1 MALTRRT
8 LVQAG
13 IGAPLLAACAHRPT
27 PHPARHVRVEAP
39 FDMPGI
45 TVPDFAASRHFPIT
59 DFGALPDNQ
68 ARTSAAIARAIDA
81 AHAAGSGVVVVP
93 PGMWLT
99 GKIHLKSNV
108 NLHLARGATL
118 LFSSTPADYLPAV
131 PTSWEGI
138 ECYNYSPLVYAYDC
152 ENVAIT
158 GEGRLKARLDVWQL
172 WYARPKPHLDA
183 LIALNAMAVKGV
195 PVVERQMAYAG
206 ADLRPHF
213 VQFNRCRNVLV
224 EDISI
229 DDSPFWVLHPLMC
242 RDVVIRRVKVRAHGH
257 NNDGVDPEMSEN
269 VLIEDCVFDQG
280 DDAIAIKAG
289 RDQDAWRIGVPCRN
303 IVMRRCRIRNGH
315 QLAAIGSELS
325 AGIEN
330 VFIDDCHFERGEVA
344 AKTALMNLLFV
355 KTNERRGGFVRNIFM
370 SNITATRIAGAAL
383 SVETDVLYQW
393 RHLVPTYE
401 RRLTAIRNLNVRN
414 VAVDE
419 ARSLCAISGAAGMPV
434 RKVSLRNVRAGKLL
448 GAPVTNSN
456 VEGFS
461 IA

>member
-1 MALTRRT
+1 MPSRRAI
-8 LVQAG
+8 LQAG
-13 IGAPLLAACAHRPT
+13 FAAPLLSGVAPLRES
-27 PHPARHVRVEAP
+27 HPVRHVRVDAP

-45 TVPDFAASRHFPIT
+45 AVPDFSASRHFPIT
-59 DFGALPDNQ
+59 DFGAVPNDQ
-68 ARTSAAIARAIDA
+68 ARTSTAIARAIDA
-81 AHAAGSGVVVVP
+81 ASAAGSGVVVVP
-93 PGMWLT
+93 PGVWPT

-108 NLHLARGATL
+108 NLHVMRGATL
-118 LFSSTPADYLPAV
+118 LFSSNPADYLPAV

-138 ECYNYSPLVYAYDC
+138 ECYNYSPLVYAYGC

-158 GEGRLKARLDVWQL
+158 GEGRLQAKLDVWRL
-172 WYARPKPHLDA
+172 WYARPKAHLDA
-183 LIALNAMAVKGV
+183 LIALNTMAVKRV
-195 PVVERQMAYAG
+195 PVAERRMAHAG

-213 VQFNRCRNVLV
+213 MQFNRCRNVLV
-224 EDISI
+224 EDVSI
-229 DDSPFWVLHPLMC
+229 EDSPFWVLHPLLC
-242 RDVVIRRVKVRAHGH
+242 RDVAIRRVKIRAHGH

-280 DDAIAIKAG
+280 DDAIAIKSG

-370 SNITATRIAGAAL
+370 SNITATRIAGAVL

-401 RRLTAIRNLNVRN
+401 RRLTTIENLNVRN
-414 VAVDE
+414 VVADE
-419 ARSLCAISGAAGMPV
+419 AKSLCAISGAAEMPV
-434 RKVSLRNVRAGKLL
+434 RKVALRNVRVVKLL
-448 GAPVTNSN
+448 GPPVINSN